1 MLSTCTA
8 RRQVPSNPFASQ
20 ALRYIR
26 LVGPSPTHTSWRGP
40 YRGCTGSVHGA
51 ICAAGR
57 QHRKGSALASLRGT
71 PRRDSRW
78 NNSSNTGGSVP
89 MGFFT
94 KDIKTMN
101 DLFMHGLQDLF
112 YAENQITKSL
122 PDMIEKATNPQL
134 RAGFEKHL
142 SETEGQIARLRQV
155 FELLDAEP
163 KGERCPAIDGILKEG
178 RDLMSEIDDEDVMN
192 VGLIA
197 AAQAVEHYEITR
209 YGALMAWASEL
220 GRGDCIPLLKANLD
234 EEKATDK
241 KLTALAERRVNP
253 QGEKKSEGEKK
264 PAKRASSTARRTPNS
279 RARPAAKSKRSNG
292 AKKARR
298 RA

>member
-1 MLSTCTA
+1 
-8 RRQVPSNPFASQ
+8 
-20 ALRYIR
+20 
-26 LVGPSPTHTSWRGP
+26 
-40 YRGCTGSVHGA
+40 
-51 ICAAGR
+51 
-57 QHRKGSALASLRGT
+57 
-71 PRRDSRW
+71 
-78 NNSSNTGGSVP
+78 

-101 DLFMHGLQDLF
+101 DLFMHGLKDLY
-112 YAENQITKSL
+112 YAENQIAKSL

-142 SETEGQIARLRQV
+142 KETDGQIARLEQV
-155 FELLDAEP
+155 FDMLEAEA
-163 KGERCPAIDGILKEG
+163 KGDKCPAIDGILKEG
-178 RDLMSEIDDEDVMN
+178 SELMGEIDDEDVMN

-209 YGALMAWASEL
+209 YGALIAWASEL
-220 GRGDCIPLLKANLD
+220 GRGDCIPLLRASLA
-234 EEKATDK
+234 EEKATDQ

-253 QGEKKSEGEKK
+253 EGEKK
-264 PAKRASSTARRTPNS
+264 TNGKKPPKRATSTARRKRKS
-279 RARPAAKSKRSNG
+279 QARPTKAKRNG